1 MAKEKK
7 ESSYKDEDYDVILEN
22 ESCASEI
29 IRVIATIILTAV
41 AVAGVGY
48 VSHIYIVERNENGI
62 RSEINRLES
71 RIIAEIRTNKGVVDV
86 SELQELE
93 AKLRESEKAR
103 VELESKLIL
112 MSSNGD
118 QATSTKEESD
128 EKGDESSEDQNEE

>member
-1 MAKEKK
+1 M
-7 ESSYKDEDYDVILEN
+7 
-22 ESCASEI
+22 
-29 IRVIATIILTAV
+29 
-41 AVAGVGY
+41 
-48 VSHIYIVERNENGI
+48 
-62 RSEINRLES
+62 
-71 RIIAEIRTNKGVVDV
+71 
-86 SELQELE
+86 QELE

>member
-71 RIIAEIRTNKGVVDV
+71 RIIAEIRTNCK
-86 SELQELE
+86 
-93 AKLRESEKAR
+93 
-103 VELESKLIL
+103 
-112 MSSNGD
+112 N
-118 QATSTKEESD
+118 
-128 EKGDESSEDQNEE
+128 